1 MQIKDI
7 IKKEYKDLTRE
18 ETIKRLWKASN
29 IK

>member
-7 IKKEYKDLTRE
+7 IKKEYKDLTRKE
-18 ETIKRLWKASN
+18 IILRLWTASN